1 MYTVSKRD
9 CCLIKMALNLPS
21 LLFSIKYNAIK
32 ILNKFLRDKGY
43 TRTGIKVCSLI
54 KVLFKNKKA
63 HHDAMK
69 LTQLD
74 KKNKNK
80 NLTRKINSLIY
91 SRKVHSSSAANLL
104 RRYVFMN

>member
-1 MYTVSKRD
+1 MYAVSKRD
-9 CCLIKMALNLPS
+9 CCLIKSGTLKMALNLPS

-32 ILNKFLRDKGY
+32 ILNKFLR
-43 TRTGIKVCSLI
+43 TGIKACSLI

-74 KKNKNK
+74 KK
-80 NLTRKINSLIY
+80 KI
-91 SRKVHSSSAANLL
+91 
-104 RRYVFMN
+104 

>member
-1 MYTVSKRD
+1 
-9 CCLIKMALNLPS
+9 MALNLPS

-32 ILNKFLRDKGY
+32 LLNKFFRDKGH
-43 TRTGIKVCSLI
+43 TRTGVKVCSLI

-74 KKNKNK
+74 KKKYK
-80 NLTRKINSLIY
+80 NLTKTINSLIY
-91 SRKVHSSSAANLL
+91 SCKVHISSAANLL
-104 RRYVFMN
+104 HRFVFMNCMM